1 MAPND
6 SDRRRPRAHLFSDRL
21 LQITIPDHLDEQEH
35 STVLR
40 RQRSLRHAVSAISAE
55 PESIWILTVA
65 ETLLKRW
72 IQPSDLL
79 QAATLSSHTGRI
91 ITVRCAKQ
99 IPIRLAPSLRGA
111 PCATKQSR
119 PIERSAARDCFAVA
133 RNDILLVVRSMCQRV
148 GAELEFDDERAR
160 QRLRRSPRRAGGR
173 RVDAFD
179 VERCAVARSHP

>member
-1 MAPND
+1 MAPDD
-6 SDRRRPRAHLFSDRL
+6 SDRGRPRAHLFGSRL
-21 LQITIPDHLDEQEH
+21 TQNITISDHLDEQEH

-55 PESIWILTVA
+55 PESTWILTVA

-133 RNDILLVVRSMCQRV
+133 RNDGWNWWRNPIGSCFNQRFFV
-148 GAELEFDDERAR
+148 LNTAI
-160 QRLRRSPRRAGGR
+160 
-173 RVDAFD
+173 
-179 VERCAVARSHP
+179 